1 MTDTA
6 YTQDLLARLEKLE
19 RFVRVMKVSLVLCGL
34 LIGAVSALAQN
45 TDGDFKAR
53 LADFNAR
60 ALAIER
66 ANLWIKDYRNLRIV
80 TEVKANTLGITE
92 NAVQTKVEL
101 RLR

>member
-1 MTDTA
+1 MYDTT

-19 RFVRVMKVSLVLCGL
+19 RFVRAMKVGLVLGVL
-34 LIGAVSALAQN
+34 LIGAVAALAQN

-53 LADFNAR
+53 ALADFNAR
-60 ALAIER
+60 ALAIQR

-92 NAVQTKVEL
+92 NAVQTKV
-101 RLR
+101 